1 MIQFQVTVTAEGG
14 LHARPAALLVSRAS
28 QSRSTVTLAKGDK
41 QVDGRSILS
50 VMTLGAAQGDVLTV
64 QVDGA
69 DEEEVAAAIKEL
81 FDKECKM

>member
-1 MIQFQVTVTAEGG
+1 MIQFQVTVTTEGG
-14 LHARPAALLVSRAS
+14 LHARPAALLVHRAS
-28 QSRSTVTLAKGDK
+28 QSRSFVTLTKEGK

-50 VMTLGAAQGDVLTV
+50 LMTLGAAQGDDLTV

-81 FDKECKM
+81 FDKEFEV